1 MNELDRKIRELF
13 HNEYVYKDDRTRAIF
28 SGVNIPSFIKDWIV
42 KKFFDEDSGE
52 VDIESLKGF
61 LSRYIPTKDQ
71 KLKGLLITH
80 PGLKKKVITRII
92 TSPDVASG
100 EIRFA
105 IPDLGI
111 TFGEGLVPI
120 YLARKEPKLRGGEAW
135 GVAEL
140 CYYKDEEQGGYI
152 ELASFTP
159 FNPYE
164 VNPEYYMEV
173 RREFSLEEWIDLL
186 IRAMEYNPE
195 GFASFDQKLYFLLRL
210 LVFVEPNLNIIE
222 LAPKGTGKSYVFGNL
237 TKHGWLVSGGFLSR
251 AKLFYDIAKNMEGLV
266 TRYDFIALDEIQTI
280 RFSDTDEIRGVLKS
294 YLESGTFNVSN
305 YRGEGQAGFVL
316 LGNITLTYDRKPVN
330 RLYFEE
336 LPSLFHESALIDR
349 FHGFIEGWKLPRMNE
364 FMKVRGYTLNVE
376 FFSEVLHTFRQR
388 GEYTAFIEDIV
399 SMDRNADTRDKKA
412 IFKITSAMLKVLF
425 PDIALGKYP
434 ERREIEICLRIATS
448 LRKTIKEQLHL
459 LDEEFT
465 PEVPIPTVK

>member
-1 MNELDRKIRELF
+1 MIELDRKIRELF
-13 HNEYVYKDDRTRAIF
+13 PNEYVYKDDRIRAIF

-42 KKFFDEDSGE
+42 KRFFDESTGE
-52 VDIESLKGF
+52 VDTESLKGF
-61 LSRYIPTKDQ
+61 LAKYIPSRDQ

-80 PGLKKKVITRII
+80 PGLKRKIITRVL

-100 EIRFA
+100 EVRFA

-111 TFGEGLVPI
+111 TFREGLVPI
-120 YLARKEPKLRGGEAW
+120 YLARNEPKLRGGEAW
-135 GVAEL
+135 GVTEL

-152 ELASFTP
+152 ELVSFTP

-173 RREFSLEEWIDLL
+173 RKEFSLEEWVDLL

-195 GFASFDQKLYFLLRL
+195 GFVSFDQKIYFLLRL

-251 AKLFYDIAKNMEGLV
+251 AKLFYDIARNMEGLV

-280 RFSDTDEIRGVLKS
+280 RFSDVDEIRGVLKS

-316 LGNITLTYDRKPVN
+316 LGNIALTHDRKPVN

-349 FHGFIEGWKLPRMNE
+349 FHGFIEGWRLPRMNE
-364 FMKVRGYTLNVE
+364 SMKVRGYTLNVE
-376 FFSEVLHTFRQR
+376 FFSEVLHSLRQR
-388 GEYTAFIEDIV
+388 GEYTAYVEDIV
-399 SMDRNADTRDKKA
+399 SVDRNADTRDKRA
-412 IFKITSAMLKVLF
+412 IFKLASALLKVLF
-425 PDIALGKYP
+425 PDIALERYPGK
-434 ERREIEICLRIATS
+434 EDIRMCLDIATS
-448 LRKTIKEQLHL
+448 LRRTIKQQLSL
-459 LDEEFT
+459 MDEEFK
-465 PEVPIPTVK
+465 PDVPIPVIK

>member
-1 MNELDRKIRELF
+1 MSELDVKIKELF
-13 HNEYVYKDDRTRAIF
+13 SNEYVYKDDKIRAIF
-28 SGVNIPSFIKDWIV
+28 SGVNLPSFIKDWIV
-42 KKFFDEDSGE
+42 KRFFDESTGE
-52 VDIESLKGF
+52 VDIESLKSF
-61 LSRYIPTKDQ
+61 LSQYIPTKDQ

-80 PGLKKKVITRII
+80 PGLKRKIVTRVL
-92 TSPDVASG
+92 TSPNVASG
-100 EIRFA
+100 EVRFA

-111 TFGEGLVPI
+111 TFKEGVVPLH
-120 YLARKEPKLRGGEAW
+120 LARKEPKLRGGEVW

-140 CYYKDEEQGGYI
+140 CYYKDKEQGGYI
-152 ELASFTP
+152 ELVSFTP

-173 RREFSLEEWIDLL
+173 RGEFSLEEWVDLL

-195 GFASFDQKLYFLLRL
+195 SFASFDQKLYFLLRL
-210 LVFVEPNLNIIE
+210 LVFVEPNLNMIE

-237 TKHGWLVSGGFLSR
+237 TKYGWLVSGGFLSR
-251 AKLFYDIAKNMEGLV
+251 AKLFYDIARNTEGLV

-280 RFSDTDEIRGVLKS
+280 RFSDADEIRGVLKS

-316 LGNITLTYDRKPVN
+316 LGNITLTSDRKPAN

-364 FMKVRGYTLNVE
+364 SMKVKGYALNVE
-376 FFSEVLHTFRQR
+376 FFSEVLHSLRQR
-388 GEYTAFIEDIV
+388 GEYTAFIEEVV
-399 SMDRNADTRDKKA
+399 SIDRDADTRDKKA
-412 IFKITSAMLKVLF
+412 IFKIASAMLKILF
-425 PDIALGKYP
+425 PDIALGRYP
-434 ERREIEICLRIATS
+434 EKGDIEMCLKIATL
-448 LRKTIKEQLHL
+448 LRKTIKQQLHL
-459 LDEEFT
+459 LDEEFI
-465 PEVPIPTVK
+465 PEVPAPMVK